1 MKITIIIE
9 DGKVSKIEQ
18 KETPQCNKWDNLP
31 DDSYY
36 DFENDEVRKKDLN
49 KYGRCQNCG
58 SIYSCWC

>member
-9 DGKVSKIEQ
+9 DEKTEKQTEKQV
-18 KETPQCNKWDNLP
+18 PCNKWDNIP
-31 DDSYY
+31 DTHYY
-36 DFENDEVRKKDLN
+36 DQVNDEVRPKDLN

>member
-9 DGKVSKIEQ
+9 DEKVSKIEQ
-18 KETPQCNKWDNLP
+18 EETLQRNKWDNVP

-36 DFENDEVRKKDLN
+36 DQVNDEVRKKDLN
-49 KYGRCQNCG
+49 KGGRCQNCG